1 VVIMMMLKRSKTQQK
16 KISATFIDFVSPTLR
31 LMGLSPANPESDV
44 ILRAC
49 WTTWNAVVYADFFS
63 RTDFL
68 DAMLDRSRSSPA
80 SVILVK
86 SLVDR
91 KRSRRFVDDDR
102 LIGEWK
108 IKDVNG
114 DLRLWAEARRPNLK
128 DRDGQTPPS

>member
-1 VVIMMMLKRSKTQQK
+1 
-16 KISATFIDFVSPTLR
+16 
-31 LMGLSPANPESDV
+31 
-44 ILRAC
+44 
-49 WTTWNAVVYADFFS
+49 VVYADFFG
-63 RTDFL
+63 RPEFL
-68 DAMLDRSRSSPA
+68 DAMLDPSRSSPA